1 MTLIE
6 KKASKLFYQMYNG
19 TKFSSKKDVKHC
31 LTVAVDVMLELVIE
45 SELDAEYWRE
55 ITQEIINIK

>member
-1 MTLIE
+1 
-6 KKASKLFYQMYNG
+6 MYNG
-19 TKFSSKKDVKHC
+19 TKFSSKKDIKHC

-55 ITQEIINIK
+55 IKREIINIK